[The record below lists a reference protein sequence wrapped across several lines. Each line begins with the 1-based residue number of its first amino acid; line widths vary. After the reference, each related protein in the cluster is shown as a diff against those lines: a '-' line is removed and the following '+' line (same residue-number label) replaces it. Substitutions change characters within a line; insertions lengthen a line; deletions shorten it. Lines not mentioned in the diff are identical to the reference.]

1 MISEFTL
8 TTERLFI
15 RPLTIEDAR
24 FILGLV
30 NTDGWIRFIGD
41 RKIHTELEAVGYIQK
56 ILGSQNVS
64 YWVVSLR
71 DHPHPQQP
79 GPGQKMG
86 VVTFI
91 RRDYLRYPDIG
102 FAFLPAFSR
111 KGYAFEATRNVLR
124 KLIHDR
130 GLTHIHAITMPE
142 NTRSVSLLAR
152 LGLIFERQMQ
162 VEEETIYLYGCQ
174 DPGISCC

>member
-1 MISEFTL
+1 MINELTL

-41 RKIHTELEAVGYIQK
+41 RNIHTELEAVGYIER

-71 DHPHPQQP
+71 DRRE
-79 GPGQKMG
+79 KIG

-91 RRDYLRYPDIG
+91 QREYLEYPDIG
-102 FAFLPAFSR
+102 FAFLPAFAQ
-111 KGYAFEATRNVLR
+111 KGYAFEATRNVLN
-124 KLIHDR
+124 KLIQDK
-130 GLTHIHAITMPE
+130 GLAHIYAITMPG
-142 NTRSVSLLAR
+142 NKRSVGLLR
-152 LGLIFERQMQ
+152 KLGLIFERQMQ
-162 VEEETIYLYGCQ
+162 VEAETIYLYGC
-174 DPGISCC
+174 PTGYRPYPI